1 MKKHDRFATIV
12 DKVIQF
18 REARDWKKFHDPK
31 NLSEA
36 ICVESAELLERFLW
50 KTREE
55 AEGLSEAEL
64 SGVAEEIADVMIFL
78 ICMCDALGI
87 DLLDAGEAKL
97 QLNEAKYPEDRARGT
112 AKKYTELE

>member
-1 MKKHDRFATIV
+1 MNEQDRFSTIV

-18 REARDWKKFHDPK
+18 REARDWKQFHDPK

-50 KTREE
+50 KTRAE
-55 AEGLSEAEL
+55 AEDLSEAEL
-64 SGVAEEIADVMIFL
+64 RAVTEESADVMIFL
-78 ICMCDALGI
+78 ICLCDALGI
-87 DLLDAGEAKL
+87 DLLDAVETKL
-97 QLNEAKYPEDRARGT
+97 QLNEAKYPADRARGT